1 MSLWRLLGLEK
12 LEPREES
19 AEEGHIVR
27 EIAAKLDQLEDA
39 EARYIACFSYI
50 LSRVAHADMEI
61 SLEEI
66 AQMEKIVQEQ
76 GGLPELQSGLVVQM
90 AKTHNRLF
98 GATDNYLVTREFN
111 RMATR
116 RQKLDLMGCLFAVSA
131 SHEGISAAEDA
142 EMRQITRELQLSHRD
157 FITLRSRFRD
167 HLNVLKRFEE

>member
-1 MSLWRLLGLEK
+1 
-12 LEPREES
+12 
-19 AEEGHIVR
+19 
-27 EIAAKLDQLEDA
+27 
-39 EARYIACFSYI
+39 
-50 LSRVAHADMEI
+50 
-61 SLEEI
+61 
-66 AQMEKIVQEQ
+66 
-76 GGLPELQSGLVVQM
+76 M